1 MLPCPALVWHGVPME
16 EMPQQTAHDA
26 APAFDWNPRSDE
38 VQADQIAA
46 YDAMR
51 ARCPV
56 ALGAQ
61 GNWAVFSH
69 ADNRAILADPHS
81 FSNAVSTH
89 LTVPNGMDPPE
100 HGPYRAIVDKYYTP
114 WRMHAFE
121 PTCRRIAHRLVAAL
135 PRRADVEIMGAL
147 AEPFANEVQCAFMGW
162 PDTLHGPLR
171 EWTKK
176 NHAATLKLDRAA
188 MSAIALE
195 FDGYIREQLDLR
207 RNARGAGTAPPQDA
221 TTELLGEEI
230 DGRALT
236 DEEIVSI
243 VRNWTVGELAT
254 IAASVGIIARFLATH
269 PDVQS
274 DLRSGRHDA
283 ALLARASDEI
293 LRLDAPLIANR
304 RRTTHEVTIGG
315 RTVPAGERVVV
326 LWASAN
332 RDEGVFGRPDEFRL
346 DRNPADNLLYGE
358 GIHACPGAPLA
369 RLELSVLMQELLGN
383 TASIEPAGDQPRRAA
398 YPSGGWST
406 VGVRLT

>member
-1 MLPCPALVWHGVPME
+1 ME
-16 EMPQQTAHDA
+16 ETPQEATRAA
-26 APAFDWNPRSDE
+26 APAADWNPRSDE

-61 GNWAVFSH
+61 GNWAVFGH
-69 ADNRAILADPHS
+69 ADNRRILNDPKT
-81 FSNAVSTH
+81 FSNVVSTH

-100 HGPYRAIVDKYYTP
+100 HGPFRAIVDKYYTP
-114 WRMHAFE
+114 WRMHSFE
-121 PTCRRIAHRLVAAL
+121 PVCRGIARRLVAAL
-135 PRRADVEIMGAL
+135 PRQADVEVMAAL
-147 AEPFANEVQCAFMGW
+147 AEPFAAHVQCAFMGW
-162 PDTLHGPLR
+162 PETLHAPLR
-171 EWTKK
+171 EWTRK
-176 NHAATLKLDRAA
+176 NHAATLSLDREA

-207 RNARGAGTAPPQDA
+207 RDAGVAAKAGAPMDA
-221 TTELLGEEI
+221 TTELLGETV

-243 VRNWTVGELAT
+243 VRNWTVGELGT
-254 IAASVGIIARFLATH
+254 IAASVGSIIKFLAEH
-269 PDVQS
+269 PDIQA
-274 DLRSGRHDA
+274 DLRSRRHDG

-304 RRTTHEVTIGG
+304 RRTRTEVEIGG
-315 RTVPAGERVVV
+315 RRIPAGERIVV

-332 RDEGVFGRPDEFRL
+332 RDERVFEDADQFRL
-346 DRNPADNLLYGE
+346 DRNTADNLLYGE

-369 RLELSVLMQELLGN
+369 RLELRVLMAELLGA
-383 TASIEPAGDQPRRAA
+383 TKSIAPAGDEPRRAT
-398 YPSGGWST
+398 YPSGGWGT
-406 VGVRLT
+406 VTVRLA

>member
-1 MLPCPALVWHGVPME
+1 ME
-16 EMPQQTAHDA
+16 PVEQKRDDTAHDA
-26 APAFDWNPRSDE
+26 VPAFDWDPRSEE

-61 GNWAVFSH
+61 GNWAVFGH
-69 ADNRAILADPHS
+69 ADNRAILEDPRS
-81 FSNAVSTH
+81 FSNAVSAH

-121 PTCRRIAHRLVAAL
+121 PTCRRIAHRLVAGLA
-135 PRRADVEIMGAL
+135 RDTEVDAMAAL

-162 PDTLHGPLR
+162 PETLHGPLR
-171 EWTKK
+171 EWTRK
-176 NHAATLKLDRAA
+176 NHAATLRLDRAA

-207 RNARGAGTAPPQDA
+207 RDARASGAEPPMDA
-221 TTELLGEEI
+221 TTELLGEQI
-230 DGRALT
+230 DGRPLT

-243 VRNWTVGELAT
+243 VRNWTVGELGT
-254 IAASVGIIARFLATH
+254 IAASVGIMVRFIARH
-269 PDVQS
+269 PDVQG
-274 DLRSGRHDA
+274 DLRARRHDA
-283 ALLARASDEI
+283 GLLARASDEI
-293 LRLDAPLIANR
+293 LRIDAPLIANR
-304 RRTTHEVTIGG
+304 RRTTREVEVGG
-315 RTVPAGERVVV
+315 RTIAAGERVVV

-332 RDEGVFGRPDEFRL
+332 RDEAVFDHADEFRL

-369 RLELSVLMQELLGN
+369 RLELSVLLQELLGA
-383 TASIEPAGDQPRRAA
+383 TASIEPAGEEPRRAA

-406 VGVRLT
+406 VGVRLA

>member
-1 MLPCPALVWHGVPME
+1 ME
-16 EMPQQTAHDA
+16 KPQETAHDA
-26 APAFDWNPRSDE
+26 VPAFDWDPRTAE

-61 GNWAVFSH
+61 GNWAVFNH
-69 ADNRAILADPHS
+69 ADNREILADPRT
-81 FSNAVSTH
+81 FSNAVSAH

-100 HGPYRAIVDKYYTP
+100 HAPYRAIVDKYYTP

-121 PTCRRIAHRLVAAL
+121 PTCRGIAHRLIAAL
-135 PRRADVEIMGAL
+135 PRHTEVEVMAAL

-162 PDTLHGPLR
+162 PKTLHGPLR

-176 NHAATLKLDRAA
+176 NHAATLRLDRAA

-207 RNARGAGTAPPQDA
+207 RGPSAAAGGAATGAATGTAPDA
-221 TTELLGEEI
+221 TAELLGEEI
-230 DGRALT
+230 NGRLLT

-243 VRNWTVGELAT
+243 VRNWTVGELGT
-254 IAASVGIIARFLATH
+254 IAASVGIIARFLAAN
-269 PDVQS
+269 PDVQT
-274 DLRSGRHDA
+274 DLRGRRHDG
-283 ALLARASDEI
+283 ALLALASDEI

-304 RRTTHEVTIGG
+304 RRTTREVDLGG
-315 RTVPAGERVVV
+315 RRIPSGERVVV

-332 RDEGVFGRPDEFRL
+332 RDERVFGDPDEFRL

-369 RLELSVLMQELLGN
+369 RLELSVLMQELLGA
-383 TASIEPAGDQPRRAA
+383 TQTLELAGPPPARAA
-398 YPSGGWST
+398 YPAGGWGSVT
-406 VGVRLT
+406 LRLG

>member
-1 MLPCPALVWHGVPME
+1 MSGTVDPMTE
-16 EMPQQTAHDA
+16 KPQETAHSA
-26 APAFDWNPRSDE
+26 APVFDWDPRSEE

-61 GNWAVFSH
+61 GNWAVFGH
-69 ADNRAILADPHS
+69 ADNRAILDDPRT

-135 PRRADVEIMGAL
+135 PRDAEVEIMGAL

-176 NHAATLKLDRAA
+176 NHAATLSLDRAA

-195 FDGYIREQLDLR
+195 FDGYIREQLELR
-207 RNARGAGTAPPQDA
+207 RKAGAAAPEDA
-221 TTELLGEEI
+221 TTELLGEEVH
-230 DGRALT
+230 GRTLS

-243 VRNWTVGELAT
+243 VRNWTVGELGT

-269 PDVQS
+269 PDVQA
-274 DLRSGRHDA
+274 DLRSRRHDG

-304 RRTTHEVTIGG
+304 RRTTREVTIGG
-315 RTVPAGERVVV
+315 RTVPSGERVVV

-332 RDEGVFGRPDEFRL
+332 RDGSVFEQPDEFRL

-369 RLELSVLMQELLGN
+369 RLELSVLMQELLGG
-383 TASIEPAGDQPRRAA
+383 TAAIEPAGEAPQRAR

-406 VGVRLT
+406 VGVRLA